1 MPLAHRLAQVTGD
14 RQPRDGAGLA
24 PKGLEGL
31 LALAVPR
38 NGRPWSAPYRSELRS
53 LIRRMALENHLW
65 GQRRIQAELARLGF
79 TVSARTVAKYMR
91 RAHVRGP
98 SSSWRS
104 FLRRHAADIWA
115 CDFFCVQTLWFQT
128 LYAFFVIHHASRE
141 VVHIRVTQHP
151 TAEWVAQ
158 QIVECCCWDRPP
170 PRFLIR
176 DRDSRYGALFD
187 RRLEGLGITQIRTPF
202 RAPQA
207 NSIAERWVRSA
218 RQECLDH
225 TFVFGEGHLRRV
237 LAEYVAYL
245 YAASYCRIS
254 LCH

>member
-1 MPLAHRLAQVTGD
+1 M
-14 RQPRDGAGLA
+14 A
-24 PKGLEGL
+24 PKGLEGP

-38 NGRPWSAPYRSELRS
+38 NGRPWSAPYRERAQIAHSTYGLGEPLVGPAADPGRAGQAGVHS
-53 LIRRMALENHLW
+53 LGSHGRQIDA
-65 GQRRIQAELARLGF
+65 
-79 TVSARTVAKYMR
+79 

-141 VVHIRVTQHP
+141 VVHIRVTQYP
-151 TAEWVAQ
+151 TAEWAAQ
-158 QIVECCCWDRPP
+158 QILECCGWDREP
-170 PRFLIR
+170 PRFLIH

-187 RRLEGLGITQIRTPF
+187 QRLQSLGLIQIRIPF

-207 NSIAERWVRSA
+207 NSIAERWVRSV
-218 RQECLDH
+218 RGVPGSNL
-225 TFVFGEGHLRRV
+225 HLR
-237 LAEYVAYL
+237 
-245 YAASYCRIS
+245 
-254 LCH
+254 